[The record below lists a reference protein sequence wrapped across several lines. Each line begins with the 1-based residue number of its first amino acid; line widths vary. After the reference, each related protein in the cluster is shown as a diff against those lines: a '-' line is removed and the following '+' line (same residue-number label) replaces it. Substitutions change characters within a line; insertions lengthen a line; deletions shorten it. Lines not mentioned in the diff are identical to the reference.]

1 MSTAL
6 TYEEVRQLSSIE
18 QATPID
24 AAPVESFCAA
34 CPHDREAHAGVGI
47 RFCSATAT
55 SGLDRR
61 CVCILPAE
69 HEKTYYR
76 R

>member
-1 MSTAL
+1 MS
-6 TYEEVRQLSSIE
+6 SNE
-18 QATPID
+18 QVTPID
-24 AAPVESFCAA
+24 VAPLEFSCAA
-34 CPHDREAHAGVGI
+34 CPHDLEAHAGVGV

-55 SGLDRR
+55 SGLDRG
-61 CVCILPAE
+61 CVCVLPAE